1 MARITIN
8 NSTWTQV
15 LDGAGFCISSAETE
29 YAFNDVTPTVADAF
43 TISATEQ
50 INGLDGKILW
60 AKAIAYES
68 MELNAELEA

>member
-29 YAFNDVTPTVADAF
+29 YAFDDVADAF